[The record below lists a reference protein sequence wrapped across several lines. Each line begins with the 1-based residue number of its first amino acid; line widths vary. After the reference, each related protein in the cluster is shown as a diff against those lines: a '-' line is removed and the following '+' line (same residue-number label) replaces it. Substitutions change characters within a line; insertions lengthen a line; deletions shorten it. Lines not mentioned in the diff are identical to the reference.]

1 MACSIFSTGMFSI
14 WPGEPASANKRAAA
28 GPVVSSL
35 VRKLRRQPIKIL
47 NGSRPIVRATIVRA
61 VSAHRGASARRAAI
75 ACWIS
80 KRAIEP
86 YAPVREPFR
95 RRTFPREEHDQRF
108 AHEST
113 RELSGQQKNLTILDR
128 AR

>member
-1 MACSIFSTGMFSI
+1 IAFLIFSPGMSSI
-14 WPGEPASANKRAAA
+14 PPAEPASANKRAAA

-95 RRTFPREEHDQRF
+95 RTFPRQEHDQRF

-113 RELSGQQKNLTILDR
+113 RELSGQQKNLTILDPER
-128 AR
+128 